1 VSVHPTAVVT
11 DGVELGVDVAVG
23 PHAVLLG
30 PCRVGDGVQIG
41 PGCVIG
47 TPPELVTARQ
57 NLAWNADP
65 AHHGVEIGAGT
76 VVREMCSIQQ
86 GAFAPTSIGAG
97 CWLLTRTY
105 VAHDCV
111 LGDGVTTSAGVAL
124 GGHVQVGP
132 GANLGMNAVV
142 HQRRVVGP
150 SAMVGMSA
158 VVTRDVPPFA
168 LAYGNPAR
176 VRGANAVAMRRRGVA
191 VEEIEALDAGYRSA
205 GDLDPDRFA
214 GSQLAGAW
222 EWWTERTPGAV
233 PLRPR

>member
-1 VSVHPTAVVT
+1 MTA
-11 DGVELGVDVAVG
+11 GVELGVDVAIG
-23 PHAVLLG
+23 PHAVVLG
-30 PCRVGDGVQIG
+30 PCRIGDGVQIG

-57 NLAWNADP
+57 NLAWNADL
-65 AHHGVEIGAGT
+65 AHHGVEIGPGT

-86 GAFAPTSIGAG
+86 GAFGPTSIGAR
-97 CWLLTRTY
+97 CWLLARSY

-111 LGDGVTTSAGVAL
+111 LDDEVTTSAGVAL
-124 GGHVQVGP
+124 GGHVQVGS

-168 LAYGNPAR
+168 MTYGNPACI
-176 VRGANAVAMRRRGVA
+176 RGANTVAMRRQSISDGD
-191 VEEIEALDAGYRSA
+191 IEALDVAYRNGS
-205 GDLDPDRFA
+205 DLDSERFA
-214 GSQLAGAW
+214 APRLASAW
-222 EWWTERTPGAV
+222 EWWSERTG
-233 PLRPR
+233 

>member
-1 VSVHPTAVVT
+1 MTA
-11 DGVELGVDVAVG
+11 GVELGVDVTIG
-23 PHAVLLG
+23 PHAVVLG
-30 PCRVGDGVQIG
+30 PCRIGDGVQIG

-57 NLAWNADP
+57 NLAWNADL
-65 AHHGVEIGAGT
+65 AHHGIEIGAGT

-111 LGDGVTTSAGVAL
+111 LDDRVTTSAGVAL
-124 GGHVQVGP
+124 GGHVQVGS

-168 LAYGNPAR
+168 MTYGNPAR
-176 VRGANAVAMRRRGVA
+176 IRGANTVAMRRQSIADG
-191 VEEIEALDAGYRSA
+191 EIEALDVAYRTDS
-205 GDLDPDRFA
+205 DLDSERFA
-214 GSQLAGAW
+214 APRLANAW
-222 EWWTERTPGAV
+222 EWWSERTG
-233 PLRPR
+233 